1 MITLSLK
8 KRIIKM
14 PSFEKLIDALKDRS
28 MPVRIQL
35 QLSPENDGQFLKVL
49 WSGEAGIL
57 LQNESTK
64 EFIAIEDVRLI
75 YSFELNDALLSFK
88 PFKKYYL
95 K

>member
-1 MITLSLK
+1 
-8 KRIIKM
+8 M
-14 PSFEKLIDALKDRS
+14 PSFEKVIDALKDKN
-28 MPVRIQL
+28 MAVRIKVQL
-35 QLSPENDGQFLKVL
+35 PSEDADDFLKVL

-64 EFIAIEDVRLI
+64 QFIAIEDVYSI
-75 YSFELNDALLSFK
+75 HSFELNGPLLAFK